1 MVHIPPLVYDVTS
14 DPAEAYPLP
23 PSAYPSTLLPAV
35 AAAKDA
41 YERGLV
47 PTSISKTWGYEFA
60 LCCGVGCKPP
70 CTCNCKDVPLP

>member
-1 MVHIPPLVYDVTS
+1 MKILKTTPLLRETPHPNLHTHIHTLFTTS

-47 PTSISKTWGYEFA
+47 STSISKTWGYE
-60 LCCGVGCKPP
+60 
-70 CTCNCKDVPLP
+70 LP